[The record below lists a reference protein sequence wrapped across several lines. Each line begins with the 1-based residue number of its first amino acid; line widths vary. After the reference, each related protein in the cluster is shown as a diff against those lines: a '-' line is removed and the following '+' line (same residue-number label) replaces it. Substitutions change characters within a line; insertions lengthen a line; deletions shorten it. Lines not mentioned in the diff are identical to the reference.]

1 MSNRNHRFSARFAA
15 LAATIAVVASGLAAT
30 GGSAQAPGHDQHM
43 RTQVGSN
50 ASAMTGLVGPTSG
63 TKPVTT
69 SVTSV
74 AALRQDDLADAE
86 KDLARGAFNHALEH
100 LGDFEQHKDAALGAG
115 WV

>member
-1 MSNRNHRFSARFAA
+1 MRRSITRAS
-15 LAATIAVVASGLAAT
+15 LAGLAVAAAVAAIGPMT
-30 GGSAQAPGHDQHM
+30 
-43 RTQVGSN
+43 SN

-74 AALRQDDLADAE
+74 AALMQDDLADAE
-86 KDLARGAFNHALEH
+86 DDLRRGAFNQALEH